1 MATQSEKNIHEL
13 ELQITVLKERVE
25 SLNGEYAAVRDLT
38 KQVAVL
44 QQQLG
49 DMTKT
54 RELWGQRGWAI
65 LTIGISA
72 GVSLG
77 AAILVALVNY
87 YMNHPK

>member
-1 MATQSEKNIHEL
+1 MATNTEL
-13 ELQITVLKERVE
+13 VQALNVEVATLKERVE
-25 SLNGEYAAVRDLT
+25 ALRGEMVPLREIVN
-38 KQVAVL
+38 QVSVL
-44 QQQLG
+44 KHQIAE
-49 DMTKT
+49 MTKT

-72 GVSLG
+72 AVSLG